1 MAAVLPR
8 SRHGP
13 GTDPMIGGIVF
24 GLLFLAVPIAVIGG
38 IVAAVMAVRRRDD
51 DDGEAEP
58 GIGTV
63 RRLFYYGIAFLAL
76 IFVGVGLAMLIGGVL
91 DGAFGDLVIQ
101 SSDTQLAI
109 ALAFT
114 VVGTPAWLIFALLA
128 QRSVQQHDVERRSQA
143 RRLYFTLARGL
154 ALSIAMVAAT
164 MIGRFL
170 LGVDDFNGDPWGWFL
185 AWGGI
190 WILHDR
196 LAASEPPPTRTT
208 QLLDRLYLY
217 YAAVIGLGTLISGAV
232 GALSVPL
239 SSAYDQLFRE
249 SLVSRAW
256 TEEVRGALVLVVV
269 GGAVWGWHW
278 LRQLVRRDAGATLWY
293 TYLFIV
299 GVTVAVAMTVGALG
313 TLLYSV
319 LQWWFGDASSESA
332 ADHFASAPGMLALI
346 VVGGLSWG
354 YHRAVLE
361 EGSPEERWSEPE
373 RIYRYL
379 VAAAG
384 LLALAAGGVALIA
397 GALDA
402 LAPRSGELL
411 RTSEEWRNAI
421 VLGVTLVIVGAP
433 LWARYWTQIQR
444 EVGTRGDVERSAL
457 PRRIFVFAVFGLAA
471 LVVLINLTVVLYQ
484 LFEGVLEGSL
494 SSEFLRDTRYSVALV
509 LVAGAVAMQYWLVLR
524 EDQRAAPEGAPTVVA
539 PRPRE
544 VIVLAPAGIEGVLRE
559 LERIDGVRLRNW
571 RRLDA
576 PVATL
581 GDEQL
586 AALRERLA
594 DAEGARFVL
603 IVGDNRFDLVP
614 YEVA

>member
-1 MAAVLPR
+1 
-8 SRHGP
+8 
-13 GTDPMIGGIVF
+13 MIGGIVF
-24 GLLFLAVPIAVIGG
+24 GLLFLLAPIALIGG
-38 IVAAVMAVRRRDD
+38 VVAAVMVVRRRDAD
-51 DDGEAEP
+51 EDEAEP

-128 QRSVQQHDVERRSQA
+128 QRSVQQHDAERRSQA
-143 RRLYFTLARGL
+143 RRLYFTLARGV
-154 ALSIAMVAAT
+154 ALSIVMVAGAMV
-164 MIGRFL
+164 GYFL
-170 LGVDDFNGDPWGWFL
+170 VGVDEFNGDPWGWFL
-185 AWGGI
+185 AWAGI

-208 QLLDRLYLY
+208 RLLDRLYLY
-217 YAAVIGLGTLISGAV
+217 YAAVIGLGTLTTGAV

-249 SLVSRAW
+249 SLVASAW
-256 TEEVRGALVLVVV
+256 TEDVRSAAVLAAV

-278 LRQLVRRDAGATLWY
+278 LRQLARPDAGATLWY

-299 GVTVAVAMTVGALG
+299 GVTAAVAMTVGSVG

-319 LQWWFGDASSESA
+319 LQWWFGDPGSENA
-332 ADHFASAPGMLALI
+332 ADHFASAPGLLALI
-346 VVGGLSWG
+346 LVGGLSWG

-402 LAPRSGELL
+402 LVPRSSELL
-411 RTSEEWRNAI
+411 RTTDEWRNAI
-421 VLGVTLVIVGAP
+421 VLGVTLVLVGAP
-433 LWARYWTQIQR
+433 LWARYWSQIQR
-444 EVGTRGDVERSAL
+444 EVGIRGEVERSAL

-471 LVVLINLTVVLYQ
+471 LVVLVNLTIVLYQ
-484 LFEGVLEGSL
+484 LFEGVLDGTL
-494 SSEFLRDTRYSVALV
+494 SWEFLRETRYSIALV
-509 LVAGAVAMQYWLVLR
+509 LVAGAVVIQYWLVLR
-524 EDQRAAPEGAPTVVA
+524 EDQRAAPEAATPAVA
-539 PRPRE
+539 PRRTRD
-544 VIVLAPAGIEGVLRE
+544 VIVLAPPGVEGVLRE
-559 LERIDGVRLRNW
+559 IERVDGVRIRNW
-571 RRLDA
+571 RRLDVPA
-576 PVATL
+576 VSL
-581 GDEQL
+581 GAEQL
-586 AALRERLA
+586 AALRGDLA
-594 DAEGARFVL
+594 TADGERFVL
-603 IVGDNRFDLVP
+603 ILGDGRYDLVP
-614 YEVA
+614 YEVV